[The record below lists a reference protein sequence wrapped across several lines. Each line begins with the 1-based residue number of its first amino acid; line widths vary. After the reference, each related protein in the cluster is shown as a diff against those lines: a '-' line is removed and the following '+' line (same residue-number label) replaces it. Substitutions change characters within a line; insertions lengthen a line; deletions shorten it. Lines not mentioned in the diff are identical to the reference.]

1 MTHRITTVAAA
12 LALLVTVV
20 IAAENEFI
28 STWKSPTAKPLAFAG
43 RKVAAVVMVEDLS
56 LQMSAEEALARE
68 ISARGPVGVA
78 SYRIVPRED
87 LKDKDKAKGWLE
99 GDGVKGLVFMKIVE
113 TDKQKVYSS
122 VVWSSGYYNNAWDY
136 YGY

>member
-1 MTHRITTVAAA
+1 MPHGRRTDATDMTHRLTAVTAA
-12 LALLVTVV
+12 LALLVT
-20 IAAENEFI
+20 
-28 STWKSPTAKPLAFAG
+28 
-43 RKVAAVVMVEDLS
+43 AVVMVEDLS

-99 GDGVKGLVFMKIVE
+99 RAGVQGLVSMKIVD

-122 VVWSSGYYNNAWDY
+122 VVWSSGY
-136 YGY
+136 